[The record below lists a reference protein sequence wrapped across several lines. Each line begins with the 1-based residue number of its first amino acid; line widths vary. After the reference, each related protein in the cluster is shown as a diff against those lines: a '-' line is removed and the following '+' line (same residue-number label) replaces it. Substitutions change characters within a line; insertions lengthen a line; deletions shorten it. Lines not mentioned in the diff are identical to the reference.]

1 MVKHLH
7 EEYLPSAMA
16 NFERYA
22 KANNADEGW
31 IFGHKVRH
39 DSFMGKYA
47 DINFSS
53 LQFTYADV
61 ATYLLFEY
69 AISNIPGALQLYP
82 TLAKQRE
89 SVTKMK
95 NIARWLKERP
105 ETAL

>member
-1 MVKHLH
+1 MKNIYQVQWPILSVTLKLIMLMKDG
-7 EEYLPSAMA
+7 YLAT
-16 NFERYA
+16 RYGMIA
-22 KANNADEGW
+22 SWVNML
-31 IFGHKVRH
+31 I
-39 DSFMGKYA
+39 
-47 DINFSS
+47 SS